1 MNSSEAVNH
10 CLPEGVCLTWQNTSK
25 GHFSKKKVWAKRAL
39 ELGSGMG
46 LGGMTFALL
55 GCREVILTD
64 LDSVLPLLRKN
75 VEANMS
81 KTALMGEDFKMPL

>member
-1 MNSSEAVNH
+1 M
-10 CLPEGVCLTWQNTSK
+10 SK
-25 GHFSKKKVWAKRAL
+25 GQFSKKKVWAKRAL

-55 GCREVILTD
+55 GCREVVLTD
-64 LDSVLPLLRKN
+64 LNSVLPLLRKN

-81 KTALMGEDFKMPL
+81 RAALMGEGSKESL